1 MTKQRLSLTS
11 VSFTAISV
19 VDRDGFDGL
28 SLSSVAQELGVVP
41 SALYTHVDGLDG
53 LRYLVA
59 VTATGTLTERINQ
72 VAIGTAGGHA
82 LEAMGQTYRGFA
94 QAHPGQFASTL
105 LPPQSEADDLAE
117 ANKQLLN
124 IFILVFGGMGL
135 PADQARLAARSTR
148 SAIHGFLSL
157 ELIGGTTKSHDEE
170 YAHLLHTLQRGL
182 AK

>member
-1 MTKQRLSLTS
+1 MIKQRLSLAT

-28 SLSSVAQELGVVP
+28 SLSTVAQELGVVP
-41 SALYTHVDGLDG
+41 SALYTHVNGLDG

-59 VTATGTLTERINQ
+59 VTATASLTERISQ
-72 VAIGTAGGHA
+72 VAIGAAGGLA

-105 LPPQSEADDLAE
+105 LPPRSDTDDLAE

-135 PADQARLAARSTR
+135 PAEQARLAARSTR

-157 ELIGGTTKSHDEE
+157 EHIGGTSASHDAE
-170 YAHLLHTLQRGL
+170 YAHLLETLQRGL